1 MSTATVDDLDL
12 QLIDILS
19 HDARISNRQIASQL
33 GVTEGTVRGRIK
45 RLQEDG
51 LIAFTAI
58 TSFGLANRSKLALIG
73 IQADATDV
81 RTIADHIAQMPNINA
96 VLITMGRF
104 NILAVCLFN
113 ELSEV
118 HHIASE
124 QILAMKEVHHV
135 ETTIA
140 VHTIK
145 YNARIVRITKD
156 AAETNQSS

>member
-1 MSTATVDDLDL
+1 MSAAQVDDLDL
-12 QLIDILS
+12 KLIDILS
-19 HDARISNRQIASQL
+19 RDARLSNRQIASQL

-58 TSFGLANRSKLALIG
+58 TSFGLADRSKLALIG
-73 IQADATDV
+73 IQSDATDA
-81 RTIADHIAQMPNINA
+81 RAIADRMAQMPDINA
-96 VLITMGRF
+96 VLVTMGRF

-145 YNARIVRITKD
+145 YNARIVRITND
-156 AAETNQSS
+156 AAATDKSD

>member
-1 MSTATVDDLDL
+1 MSAAQVDDLDL
-12 QLIDILS
+12 KLIDILS
-19 HDARISNRQIASQL
+19 RDARLSNRQIASQL

-58 TSFGLANRSKLALIG
+58 TSFGLADRSKLALIG
-73 IQADATDV
+73 IQSDATDA
-81 RTIADHIAQMPNINA
+81 RAIADRVAQMPDINA
-96 VLITMGRF
+96 VLVTMGRF

-145 YNARIVRITKD
+145 YNARIVRITND
-156 AAETNQSS
+156 AAATDKGD